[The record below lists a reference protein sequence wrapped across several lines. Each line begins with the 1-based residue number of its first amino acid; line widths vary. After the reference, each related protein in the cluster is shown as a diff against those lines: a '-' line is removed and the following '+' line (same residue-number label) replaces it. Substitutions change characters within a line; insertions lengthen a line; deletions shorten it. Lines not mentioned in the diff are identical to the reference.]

1 MSGSTMSQLKL
12 VFVGSLALLIGMT
25 VFEQL
30 NKPSDAVFVEVP
42 MPNEVSSGEVVVSGL
57 LTCPH
62 SGAKTRSV
70 LAKLTEAQIPHK
82 HITAFGFSNT
92 DDWAGIHRLNEIL
105 KRGAPV
111 VFVNGKAK
119 SNPTP
124 DEIVAE
130 YRKVN
135 R

>member
-1 MSGSTMSQLKL
+1 MSQLKL
-12 VFVGSLALLIGMT
+12 VFVGSLAVLIGIT
-25 VFEQL
+25 VFERL
-30 NKPSDAVFVEVP
+30 NQPSEAVFVEVP
-42 MPNEVSSGEVVVSGL
+42 LPNEISSGEVVVSGL

-70 LAKLTEAQIPHK
+70 LDKLTEAQIPHK
-82 HITAFGFSNT
+82 HLTSFGFSNT
-92 DDWAGIHRLNEIL
+92 DDWAGVHRLNEIL

-119 SNPTP
+119 ADPTP
-124 DEIVAE
+124 EEVIAE
-130 YRKVN
+130 YRKAS